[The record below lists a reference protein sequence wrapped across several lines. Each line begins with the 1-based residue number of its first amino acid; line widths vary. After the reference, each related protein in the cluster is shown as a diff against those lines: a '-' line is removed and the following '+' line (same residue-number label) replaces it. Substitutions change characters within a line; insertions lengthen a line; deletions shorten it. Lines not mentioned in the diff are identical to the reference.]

1 MTDRRTTLRWIV
13 AAAATVP
20 ALRSPTVRAD
30 NIGFGPGA
38 DGAAG
43 VERFV
48 PTIHGYGTDPDLI
61 EAYERGAFWPL
72 TLNAAQRRLAASLS
86 DLIIPADGHSPAAS
100 SVGVVDFIDEWVS
113 APYREQHA
121 DREIL
126 LGGFAWIEA
135 EARGRFGKSFA
146 GLGESQQR
154 AICDPIRDA
163 ERARGADREA
173 ALFFARYRDLTAG
186 GFYTTAA
193 GRKDVGY
200 IGNRPRKQFS
210 GPPLELLK
218 RLGLA

>member
-1 MTDRRTTLRWIV
+1 LTDRRTTLRWLI

-20 ALRSPTVRAD
+20 ALRSPTARAD
-30 NIGFGPGA
+30 NFGFGPGA

-43 VERFV
+43 VERFA
-48 PTIHGYGTDPDLI
+48 PTVHGYGTDPDLL

-72 TLNAAQRRLAASLS
+72 TLGPDERRLAASLS

-113 APYREQHA
+113 APYREQRA
-121 DREIL
+121 DREIVL
-126 LGGFAWIEA
+126 AGFAWIEA
-135 EARGRFGKSFA
+135 EARRRFGMSFA

-154 AICDPIRDA
+154 GICDPIRDA
-163 ERARGADREA
+163 ERARGGEREA
-173 ALFFARYRDLTAG
+173 ALCFARYRDLTAA
-186 GFYTTAA
+186 GFYTTPA
-193 GRKDVGY
+193 GREDVGY
-200 IGNRPRKQFS
+200 IGNRPRKHFT